1 MATYKAVIL
10 QGNLDTKNDGTTNI
24 KIRITHLRNVNY
36 ISTDLFVIPQQMD
49 RKQGVVKSGP
59 NKDFINMSITNWL
72 QRLRKADIELGDQR
86 NYMTVTE
93 LKKSLLNGKS
103 SSQQIDFF
111 EFIKEYNSTV
121 NVWNTANNFNALAS
135 SLKSFVGNYL
145 PVSEINFAFLKNYE
159 NYLRSRGV
167 KNGITNYMVNFRSL
181 FNKVRNHYNDEDSGI
196 LLIPN
201 YPFRKYKI
209 PRPKVKSNEHVLTI
223 EELQT
228 LINYKHTNPG
238 EEFAKDMFL
247 LMFYLIGIEAKDLF
261 YLNLPKKG
269 RVFYDRYKTGRLY
282 SLKLEPEAKKIIGK
296 YRGDKY
302 LLNVS
307 NRFVLNTS
315 FFRTINNYLHG
326 DPSHNIVGIM
336 QQLGINKQVTSKWAK
351 HTWAT
356 IARNECR
363 INKDDVALCLG
374 HEDSDNRV
382 TDIYVKYDYSIID
395 ESNRK
400 VIDFVNSH
408 CTSLDVP
415 LNNK

>member
-1 MATYKAVIL
+1 
-10 QGNLDTKNDGTTNI
+10 
-24 KIRITHLRNVNY
+24 
-36 ISTDLFVIPQQMD
+36 MD